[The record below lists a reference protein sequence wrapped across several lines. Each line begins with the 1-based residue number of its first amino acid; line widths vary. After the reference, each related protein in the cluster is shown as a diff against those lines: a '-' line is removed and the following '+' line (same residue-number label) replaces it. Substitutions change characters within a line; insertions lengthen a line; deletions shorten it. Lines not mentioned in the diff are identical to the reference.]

1 MKLPRRKF
9 LLLAASAAALPT
21 VSGIAR
27 AQAYPTRPVTMVV
40 PFAAGGGLDTYGRV
54 IAAALSEAL
63 HQQVIVENIGGAGGM
78 TGSSRVAKASPDG
91 YQILLGHSGTH
102 AYNQTLYKK
111 PLYDALKDFAPV
123 TIIVNTTKILV
134 TRKDFPANTLPEFL
148 AYAKV
153 NQAKL
158 QYASAGAGSEAHIS
172 CVLFNSI
179 VGLDVTHVPYRG
191 AGPAMQDLIAGRV
204 DYMCNPTSISVEQ
217 IKAATLKPI
226 ALLSPRRNPALPK
239 IATADE
245 QGLKDFDADSW
256 AALFL
261 PKGTPD
267 AIVQHLAT
275 TTSDVLDTPMVAERY
290 LQLGVSVPP
299 PERRGPEFLAK
310 FLPTEI
316 AKWAGPIKASGAA
329 GQ

>member
-9 LLLAASAAALPT
+9 LFLAASAAALPT
-21 VSGIAR
+21 VSRIAR
-27 AQAYPTRPVTMVV
+27 AQAYPARPVTMVV

-111 PLYDALKDFAPV
+111 PLYDALTDFAPV

-134 TRKDFPANTLPEFL
+134 TRNDFPSNTLPEFL

-158 QYASAGAGSEAHIS
+158 QYASAGAGSSAH
-172 CVLFNSI
+172 
-179 VGLDVTHVPYRG
+179 
-191 AGPAMQDLIAGRV
+191 
-204 DYMCNPTSISVEQ
+204 
-217 IKAATLKPI
+217 
-226 ALLSPRRNPALPK
+226 
-239 IATADE
+239 
-245 QGLKDFDADSW
+245 
-256 AALFL
+256 FL
-261 PKGTPD
+261 R
-267 AIVQHLAT
+267 AV
-275 TTSDVLDTPMVAERY
+275 
-290 LQLGVSVPP
+290 
-299 PERRGPEFLAK
+299 
-310 FLPTEI
+310 
-316 AKWAGPIKASGAA
+316 
-329 GQ
+329 

>member
-9 LLLAASAAALPT
+9 LFLAASAAALPT
-21 VSGIAR
+21 VSRIAR
-27 AQAYPTRPVTMVV
+27 AQAYPARPVTMVV

-111 PLYDALKDFAPV
+111 PLYDALTDFAPV

-134 TRKDFPANTLPEFL
+134 TRNDFPSNTLPEFL

-172 CVLFNSI
+172 CVLFNSKSALMSPI
-179 VGLDVTHVPYRG
+179 FLTG
-191 AGPAMQDLIAGRV
+191 GPARP
-204 DYMCNPTSISVEQ
+204 CRTSSRGGSITCVIPRPSLWNRLRLQHSSQLHFSRRAE
-217 IKAATLKPI
+217 TLHSQR
-226 ALLSPRRNPALPK
+226 LLR
-239 IATADE
+239 
-245 QGLKDFDADSW
+245 
-256 AALFL
+256 
-261 PKGTPD
+261 
-267 AIVQHLAT
+267 
-275 TTSDVLDTPMVAERY
+275 PM
-290 LQLGVSVPP
+290 S
-299 PERRGPEFLAK
+299 
-310 FLPTEI
+310 
-316 AKWAGPIKASGAA
+316 KASRILTRTPGRPYSFRRVHPTRLCSTLPRQRAMCSTRLW
-329 GQ
+329 